1 MGSRGNAD
9 AARDRFLG
17 GGSERGNGVA
27 AAIHASWVR
36 ARATGIRP
44 DRALPPVP
52 LVDDAVLRRRRG
64 HPLAPVWPVLRE
76 SLRWATCDTGQL
88 LIVSDA
94 EGHLLWCQGDPGPLR
109 QAERVHMLPGA
120 LWSEDTVGT
129 TAVSTAIALRRPFQ
143 VFGAEHYASFAR
155 PFACSAAPIHDPV
168 TGRLLGTVD
177 LTSATDADRALKLSL
192 VTTAARLAE
201 AQLLAERLRHQARLR
216 EKYADRLALRLGG
229 CGALLD
235 ADGVVAHA
243 SPPGS
248 LPAHL
253 PGIHREGPVVLP
265 DGRHAVVERLD
276 AETFF
281 LVVAPTDDGAEPTVR
296 YEGLGRARGRLATG
310 GPWHELTGRHSELV
324 ALLLAHDEGLTAE
337 ELAFELY
344 GDSGRAGTVRAE
356 LSRLRPILGHRL
368 GSEPYRILGP
378 RAADFLAAEADRA
391 RLLPRSKA
399 PGIAAL
405 RDAAPSG

>member
-64 HPLAPVWPVLRE
+64 HPLAPVWPILRE
-76 SLRWATCDTGQL
+76 SLRWATCDTGLL

-216 EKYADRLALRLGG
+216 EKYADRLAPAPGRLRRSPRHGRRG
-229 CGALLD
+229 RTRVPAR
-235 ADGVVAHA
+235 VAARAPARH
-243 SPPGS
+243 PRGRPGRT
-248 LPAHL
+248 A
-253 PGIHREGPVVLP
+253 
-265 DGRHAVVERLD
+265 GR
-276 AETFF
+276 
-281 LVVAPTDDGAEPTVR
+281 P
-296 YEGLGRARGRLATG
+296 ARGRRTPGRGDVLPRR
-310 GPWHELTGRHSELV
+310 GPHGRRRRAHR
-324 ALLLAHDEGLTAE
+324 AL
-337 ELAFELY
+337 
-344 GDSGRAGTVRAE
+344 R
-356 LSRLRPILGHRL
+356 RPR
-368 GSEPYRILGP
+368 PGP
-378 RAADFLAAEADRA
+378 RPPRHGRPVARA
-391 RLLPRSKA
+391 HRPGTANSPRSCWPTTRA
-399 PGIAAL
+399 
-405 RDAAPSG
+405 